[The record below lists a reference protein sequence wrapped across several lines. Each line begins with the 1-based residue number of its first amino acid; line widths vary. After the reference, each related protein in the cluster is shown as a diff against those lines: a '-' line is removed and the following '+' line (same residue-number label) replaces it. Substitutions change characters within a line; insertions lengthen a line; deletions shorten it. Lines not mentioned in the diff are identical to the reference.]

1 MKQDLTK
8 IHAQAI
14 QRQVQ
19 TKHIEKNEEL
29 SS

>member
-14 QRQVQ
+14 QRQVL
-19 TKHIEKNEEL
+19 TKHIEKKEEL
-29 SS
+29 V